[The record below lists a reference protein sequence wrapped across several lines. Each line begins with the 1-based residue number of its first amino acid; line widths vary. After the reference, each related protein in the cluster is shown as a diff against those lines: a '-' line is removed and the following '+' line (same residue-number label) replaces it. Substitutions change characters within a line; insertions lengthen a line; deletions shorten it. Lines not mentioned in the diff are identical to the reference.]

1 MAVLSISGSVNQIW
15 TSRCL
20 THAGTN
26 AFKIFLN
33 LPSQLLS
40 EMRVRSID
48 SNRADDLEDREHDFS
63 LFCEL

>member
-1 MAVLSISGSVNQIW
+1 MLGR
-15 TSRCL
+15 TL
-20 THAGTN
+20 LK
-26 AFKIFLN
+26 FFLN